1 MFKEYLQLVRLPG
14 IFTAFSNVLI
24 GYFFSFSFDSEII
37 FLPFLLTTSGLLF
50 CSGMIFNDY
59 FDYNVDKKQR
69 SFRPLPSGKISKQNA
84 LLLGSIF
91 IISANIFAF
100 LVGFDTLIVSLILS
114 FSILFYNLKLK
125 SISFF
130 GIFNLSIIRML
141 NVLLGFS
148 IIGISFEF
156 FQYLLPIG
164 IFVFGIS
171 ILAKNEI
178 KSNLIIYRK
187 LNKITIAITIA
198 YVSILVINNFQFE
211 SLLLLGLFSFLSVYS
226 LFFKKIQHQITF
238 QLLLIILLDSIL
250 ISFFISAYFS
260 FFVSLLII
268 PAYIIS
274 KKLKSDQTDDP
285 IKNRCISII
294 WF

>member
-171 ILAKNEI
+171 VLAKYEI

-274 KKLKSDQTDDP
+274 KKLYLT
-285 IKNRCISII
+285 
-294 WF
+294 

>member
-59 FDYNVDKKQR
+59 FDYNIDKRQR

-125 SISFF
+125 SILFI

-171 ILAKNEI
+171 ILAKYEI

-187 LNKITIAITIA
+187 LNKIIIAITIA

-274 KKLKSDQTDDP
+274 KKLYLT
-285 IKNRCISII
+285 
-294 WF
+294 

>member
-171 ILAKNEI
+171 VLAKYEI

-187 LNKITIAITIA
+187 LNKIIIAITIA

-274 KKLKSDQTDDP
+274 KKLYLT
-285 IKNRCISII
+285 
-294 WF
+294 